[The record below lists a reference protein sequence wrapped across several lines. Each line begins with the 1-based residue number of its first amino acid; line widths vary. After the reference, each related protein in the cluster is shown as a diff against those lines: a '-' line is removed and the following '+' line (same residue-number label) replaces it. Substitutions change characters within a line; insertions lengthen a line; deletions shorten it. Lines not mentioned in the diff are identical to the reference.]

1 MPRATTIVLS
11 RSARLYLMRF
21 MLYLDD
27 FRKLWVINGLCDV
40 LINHL
45 RFSLSPL
52 GAMMKLVVLIHG
64 CEWFTVS
71 IERNDVDVDGVF
83 CGSIGCDYHGYPS
96 FRAFSMAA
104 RITLWTDGNGRSDV
118 IFSCDSNAASRSG
131 AAAIKRA
138 LAHASSSGMIVETEA
153 TGYS

>member
-1 MPRATTIVLS
+1 MKRAVS
-11 RSARLYLMRF
+11 VR

-27 FRKLWVINGLCDV
+27 FRELWVINGLCDV

-83 CGSIGCDYHGYPS
+83 CGSIGCDYHVILPS
-96 FRAFSMAA
+96 
-104 RITLWTDGNGRSDV
+104 V
-118 IFSCDSNAASRSG
+118 PSRWRRVLG
-131 AAAIKRA
+131 VLRQR
-138 LAHASSSGMIVETEA
+138 L
-153 TGYS
+153 